1 MNREVHYIFSIQT
14 RDYLKSVWER
24 GRRVYLMISPIAQCR
39 ADASGEISGK
49 SCGEGR
55 QNSKQA
61 VSGIHENTK
70 GLTKRKARS
79 DGNWK
84 RDRCLLR
91 LLLNFQLKQTL
102 TQPSMQVLPGGLMWV
117 RFFFSIITLCIFF
130 RSSVHGDILCMQSFP
145 EERTQHNLKT
155 RVFCDQWW
163 AKTNKCISYV
173 SRKCLKNLLIFE
185 VSPQK

>member
-1 MNREVHYIFSIQT
+1 MS
-14 RDYLKSVWER
+14 
-24 GRRVYLMISPIAQCR
+24 GRRQRRNFREKLWRGETEQQ
-39 ADASGEISGK
+39 ASCLRDPRKHEGVDQKEGE
-49 SCGEGR
+49 ERR
-55 QNSKQA
+55 QL
-61 VSGIHENTK
+61 E
-70 GLTKRKARS
+70 ARS
-79 DGNWK
+79 VPAAPTFE
-84 RDRCLLR
+84 LST
-91 LLLNFQLKQTL
+91 QTNSH
-102 TQPSMQVLPGGLMWV
+102 TAVHASSTWWTDVSEI
-117 RFFFSIITLCIFF
+117 FFSIITLCIFF